1 MICTRVVNI
10 YYFTQPVMVCDIC
23 DNESCFV
30 SLLGILEI
38 ILTRL
43 RLIII
48 VINVTDELNDILT
61 DNYNSLYMC
70 VYNDL
75 FENKLD
81 VLTLKM
87 NRKITHNLK

>member
-10 YYFTQPVMVCDIC
+10 SYFTQPVIVWDIC

-30 SLLGILEI
+30 SLLGILQI

-48 VINVTDELNDILT
+48 VINVSDELNDILT

-87 NRKITHNLK
+87 NSKITHNLK